1 MSQSVSRASGWVLSA
16 CLSATLPAAF
26 AQAAPSPAAAP
37 PPAQTAPSTTPQTAP
52 ATPAPAARVAPP
64 EAPAAARYDNTYEI
78 SGGFA
83 YDHLHVSPP
92 LPEGANL
99 GGINIIGTRWFTDR
113 LAAAA
118 SVRGYYGTTGAT
130 PNIFRVAGPS
140 VNQYLFLGG
149 PEVRGPHNQNFATSV
164 HALFGAG
171 KLSTESDLKG
181 HSPAI
186 LGILP
191 SQTAFASAIGGSL
204 DVNRSPRLAYRV
216 TPELIVTRYSGAQNS
231 STQYNLGF
239 TAGILYR
246 FLVK

>member
-1 MSQSVSRASGWVLSA
+1 MSRSVSRASGWVLSA
-16 CLSATLPAAF
+16 CLFATVPTAF
-26 AQAAPSPAAAP
+26 AQATQSPAATP
-37 PPAQTAPSTTPQTAP
+37 PPAQTTAP
-52 ATPAPAARVAPP
+52 ATPARPTQTAPP
-64 EAPAAARYDNTYEI
+64 EAPVAARYDNTYEI

-99 GGINIIGTRWFTDR
+99 GGFNIIGTRWFTDR

-118 SVRGYYGTTGAT
+118 SVRGYYGTTGAA
-130 PNIFRVAGPS
+130 PNIFRVAGPFVS
-140 VNQYLFLGG
+140 QYLFLSG

-181 HSPAI
+181 QTPQS

-191 SQTAFASAIGGSL
+191 SQTAFASAFGGSL
-204 DVNRSPRLAYRV
+204 DVNRSPRIAYRI
-216 TPELIVTRYSGAQNS
+216 TPELILTRYSGEQSS
-231 STQYNLGF
+231 STQYNFGF

-246 FLVK
+246 FLAK